1 METDNLSSCC
11 SQICKTRVVLYIRV
25 SSPEQNTNMQRLIV
39 ENYANECDY
48 EIVKIIEEKGSAYGT
63 AITHNLYEF
72 ALNLDSF
79 ESFDKFVV
87 YSFDR
92 LSRNVING
100 IELVQLFEQHN
111 IVVESVIDN
120 VDYTTPFG
128 RKCLIEKFVAAQ
140 YESDVKSFRSRETMK
155 WRRNFGLYVG
165 KVPYGY
171 RVEPVHKKELIED
184 QFEKQVVDFITAAQ
198 QTDVSIEEIN
208 EMFNEI
214 KTFAQQKQ
222 QCQQQQQDQ
231 SEIKSEPPLS
241 VTFIS
246 DLLNQSNIRKRK
258 RSWTPTGVRYLN
270 KRACR

>member
-1 METDNLSSCC
+1 METETKR
-11 SQICKTRVVLYIRV
+11 IRVVLYIRV

-48 EIVKIIEEKGSAYGT
+48 EIIKIIEEKGSAYGT
-63 AITHNLYEF
+63 TITHNLNEF
-72 ALNLDSF
+72 LLNLDSF
-79 ESFDKFVV
+79 ESFDKFVI

-100 IELVQLFEQHN
+100 IEIVQLLEQHN
-111 IVVESVIDN
+111 VTVESVADN

-155 WRRNFGLYVG
+155 WKRNFGLYVG
-165 KVPYGY
+165 KAPYGY
-171 RVEPVHKKELIED
+171 RIEPVHKKELIVNQNEM
-184 QFEKQVVDFITAAQ
+184 QIIDFIKAAQ

-214 KTFAQQKQ
+214 KAFTKQ
-222 QCQQQQQDQ
+222 QQNQQ
-231 SEIKSEPPLS
+231 SENESENEHEIKQEPPLS
-241 VTFIS
+241 AKEIS
-246 DLLNQSNIRKRK
+246 DLLNQTNVRKRK
-258 RSWTPTGVRYLN
+258 RSWTPTGVRYLS
-270 KRACR
+270 KRQCH